1 MSARPL
7 GLESGY
13 NGCVWPP
20 LTENDIA
27 ALLPRWGVRPAA
39 RDPILWHSRRP
50 FSASA
55 IVALEDGGRLFLKR
69 HGRALRSA
77 ETLTEEHLFARRL
90 AGQGLPVSAPLPM
103 QDGRTALATSDH
115 TYEAFPL
122 YMEEDAYRG
131 LDSWRPYHSTA
142 QAASSG
148 TLLARLHQA
157 SESYRAPPRHN
168 PPLISARHPLL
179 HENLEEGLIP
189 WASAQEGLTE
199 AYPLTA
205 LRRDVLPLLAPF
217 HEALHPLLPDDHP
230 LWGHGDWHG
239 ANLLWHREGQD
250 ITAGRAFDFGMCDLT
265 SAAFDLAVAIERSFI
280 SWLDPE
286 GAPAVH
292 EEQLLT
298 FLHAYDARR
307 PRTFIEKQLTAC
319 WLPLCHVTFA
329 LSEVAY
335 YSHILGSR
343 EAADISWQDYLIG
356 HARWFHTGRGQA
368 LLTLLKGT

>member
-20 LTENDIA
+20 LTDSDIA
-27 ALLPRWGVRPAA
+27 ALLPHWGVQPAHD
-39 RDPILWHSRRP
+39 DPILWHSRRP

-55 IVALEDGGRLFLKR
+55 IVALKDGGRLFLKR

-77 ETLTEEHLFARRL
+77 ETLTEEHRFACHL
-90 AGQGLPVSAPLPM
+90 ARQGLPVSAPLPM
-103 QDGRTALATSDH
+103 QNGLTALATPDYA
-115 TYEAFPL
+115 YEAFPL
-122 YMEEDAYRG
+122 HAEEDAYRG
-131 LDSWRPYHSTA
+131 LDSWRPYHDTA

-157 SESYRAPPRHN
+157 SEGHQAPPRHN

-179 HENLEEGLIP
+179 HDHLEDSLIP
-189 WASAQEGLTE
+189 WAAEQDGLP
-199 AYPLTA
+199 AFCPPDA
-205 LRRDVLPLLAPF
+205 LKRDVLPLLAPF
-217 HEALHPLLPDDHP
+217 HEALLPLLPDDRP

-250 ITAGRAFDFGMCDLT
+250 LMAARAFDFGMCDLT

-280 SWLDPE
+280 SWLDPD
-286 GAPAVH
+286 GSPAVH
-292 EEQLLT
+292 EEQLRA

-307 PRTFIEKQLTAC
+307 PRSPAEKQLTAC

-329 LSEVAY
+329 LSEIAY
-335 YSHILGSR
+335 YGHILGNR
-343 EAADISWQDYLIG
+343 EAADISRRDYLIG
-356 HARWFHTGRGQA
+356 HARWFQTDRGQA
-368 LLTLLKGT
+368 LLTMLKEL